1 MCGFYTYPSSARAK
15 DGVRMRQTTWRNA
28 FETITAYATE
38 FFFLLTKLPRKTSKK
53 KTLSFKATSHYI

>member
-1 MCGFYTYPSSARAK
+1 MENMCSFYTYPSSARAK

-38 FFFLLTKLPRKTSKK
+38 SLETKPP
-53 KTLSFKATSHYI
+53 